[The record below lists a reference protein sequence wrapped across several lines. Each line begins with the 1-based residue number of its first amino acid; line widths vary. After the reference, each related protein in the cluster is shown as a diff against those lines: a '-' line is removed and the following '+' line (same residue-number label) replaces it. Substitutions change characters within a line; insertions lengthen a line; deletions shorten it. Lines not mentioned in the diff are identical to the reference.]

1 MMETPTTPEHA
12 LEAAF
17 ALLAHGVADRRHPF
31 HTPTLATR
39 GLDGAPSLRT
49 VVLRGFDAAAWT
61 LRFHTD
67 RRSAKAAELTAD
79 PRAMLHGYD
88 PATQVQLRLAGR
100 ATLHHD
106 DALAEAAWAAMPA
119 RSRLDYAAAL
129 QPGARVADPPAA
141 PRDATGA
148 RANFLAAVIRVE
160 TIDWLLLAPDGH
172 RRARFDRDA
181 AGTCTAYW
189 IAP

>member
-1 MMETPTTPEHA
+1 MTETPTTPDRA
-12 LEAAF
+12 LDGAV
-17 ALLAHGVADRRHPF
+17 ALLARGVADRRHAF
-31 HTPTLATR
+31 RTPTLATR

-67 RRSAKAAELTAD
+67 RRSAKAAELAAE

-100 ATLHHD
+100 VSLHHD
-106 DALAEAAWAAMPA
+106 DALADSAWAAMPA
-119 RSRLDYAAAL
+119 RSWLDYAAAL
-129 QPGARVADPPAA
+129 RPGARVAEPPAA
-141 PRDATGA
+141 ARDAASA
-148 RANFLAAVIRVE
+148 RANFLAAVMQVE
-160 TIDWLLLAPDGH
+160 SIDWLLLAPHGH